1 MYSSAN
7 KHVQKLTNFIPCEQ
21 LKQYRTP
28 PPWTKFMV
36 YYTPHSHATPTR
48 LVYVHFPF
56 IAVFFCTTATWL
68 CNFWHNLWPFY
79 LLNFTCLLS
88 NNLINS
94 GGLFLVV
101 SSRGILVVSLNLSS
115 CKGTQVFPM
124 QFEWIQRE
132 VNWSWGTQVKVL
144 FQVLSSECFCQL
156 GSYNNVYLAGVLQ
169 SISKSRFLWHCL
181 PHRAG
186 GGRQR
191 ETPPAMLQLVAK
203 LLFSLS
209 PPKQFDN
216 SDNECVAWKG
226 TRRSSD
232 KGHHS
237 VVFFYPPNKSVK
249 GRIFTS
255 T

>member
-1 MYSSAN
+1 MDFDSLKVAMTARKTTEPNDWS
-7 KHVQKLTNFIPCEQ
+7 KLEWFD
-21 LKQYRTP
+21 
-28 PPWTKFMV
+28 
-36 YYTPHSHATPTR
+36 
-48 LVYVHFPF
+48 
-56 IAVFFCTTATWL
+56 
-68 CNFWHNLWPFY
+68 
-79 LLNFTCLLS
+79 
-88 NNLINS
+88 
-94 GGLFLVV
+94 V
-101 SSRGILVVSLNLSS
+101 SPMAWILPKCRGSP

-156 GSYNNVYLAGVLQ
+156 ESYNNVYLAGVLQ

-232 KGHHS
+232 TTPRSGT
-237 VVFFYPPNKSVK
+237 
-249 GRIFTS
+249 FTS
-255 T
+255 RI